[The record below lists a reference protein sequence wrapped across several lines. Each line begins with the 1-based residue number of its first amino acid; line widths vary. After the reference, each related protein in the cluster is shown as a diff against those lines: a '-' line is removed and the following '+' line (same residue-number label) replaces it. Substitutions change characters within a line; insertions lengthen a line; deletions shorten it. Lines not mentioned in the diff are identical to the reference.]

1 MENISNSYTAQV
13 DRDQRLKISNII
25 YRIII
30 VFLLFFITVVSVL
43 IIGLFRKVSFIPE
56 EVSSVI
62 FDTIIC
68 TQCESDEEIIEE
80 ELVLK
85 NEGWTYYEYPDL
97 GFSVE
102 LPNQSYFNTQYT
114 DNPTDRYV
122 WSIYS
127 YKKDDTKFNPEVFY
141 NFSNRIV
148 INFFPIELP
157 SNVGCGGGCLDES
170 MITIDF
176 YENKEKFS
184 ITQTKEEYIKYIV
197 SKQKEMKETERYDV
211 EIKTIL
217 GKEAFTYK
225 YEVGMGE
232 YDGYILLN
240 GDSIVVVE
248 KNIFSDGDNLELVNK
263 VLSSIRFED

>member
-1 MENISNSYTAQV
+1 
-13 DRDQRLKISNII
+13 
-25 YRIII
+25 
-30 VFLLFFITVVSVL
+30 
-43 IIGLFRKVSFIPE
+43 
-56 EVSSVI
+56 
-62 FDTIIC
+62 
-68 TQCESDEEIIEE
+68 
-80 ELVLK
+80 
-85 NEGWTYYEYPDL
+85 
-97 GFSVE
+97 
-102 LPNQSYFNTQYT
+102 
-114 DNPTDRYV
+114 
-122 WSIYS
+122 
-127 YKKDDTKFNPEVFY
+127 
-141 NFSNRIV
+141 
-148 INFFPIELP
+148 
-157 SNVGCGGGCLDES
+157 